1 MVIVAAQ
8 GSSVG
13 PNRSYNR
20 NAFKGGGRS
29 LTAAGRVSKTMR
41 KASRADERAS
51 EAAEGYSGG
60 AKNDNG
66 LR

>member
-1 MVIVAAQ
+1 MQLKGAQ
-8 GSSVG
+8 WASIGA
-13 PNRSYNR
+13 RK
-20 NAFKGGGRS
+20 AFKDGGRA

-60 AKNDNG
+60 QRMTMA
-66 LR
+66 